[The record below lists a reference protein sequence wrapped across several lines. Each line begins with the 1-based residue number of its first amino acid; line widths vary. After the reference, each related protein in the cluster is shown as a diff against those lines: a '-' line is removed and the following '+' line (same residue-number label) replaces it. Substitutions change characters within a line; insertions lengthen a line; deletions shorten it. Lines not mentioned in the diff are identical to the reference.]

1 MEKHNRRSH
10 LAPQLSPATQDLL
23 RGSDSP
29 LDGPHDYSSTPTSGE
44 IPIGGADVR
53 SAITSPREQVINT
66 INGVRSPT
74 KNINGSIG
82 RSGGASF
89 HPGLPRVQTTSSVPK
104 VTTLNAPEQT
114 GISGASSAN
123 AATFSL
129 AMRPA
134 ASNGPPVPRKEISD
148 TAKENRRQATFG
160 VPPQNNIYGSGY
172 PSNGG
177 GSGY

>member
-29 LDGPHDYSSTPTSGE
+29 LDGPQDYSGTPTSGE
-44 IPIGGADVR
+44 IPIGGGDVR
-53 SAITSPREQVINT
+53 SGITSPREQVINNL
-66 INGVRSPT
+66 NGVRSPT
-74 KNINGSIG
+74 KNMNGSMG
-82 RSGGASF
+82 RAGGAGF

-104 VTTLNAPEQT
+104 VTTLNAPEPT
-114 GISGASSAN
+114 GTSGASSAS

-134 ASNGPPVPRKEISD
+134 ASNGPPVPRKELSD
-148 TAKENRRQATFG
+148 SAKENRRQATFG
-160 VPPQNNIYGSGY
+160 APPQSNMYGSGY
-172 PSNGG
+172 SSNNG